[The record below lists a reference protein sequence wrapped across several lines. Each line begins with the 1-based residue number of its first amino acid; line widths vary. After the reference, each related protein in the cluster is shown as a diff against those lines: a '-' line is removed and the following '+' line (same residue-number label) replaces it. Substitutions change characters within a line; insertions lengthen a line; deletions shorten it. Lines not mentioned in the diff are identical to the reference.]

1 MYYTVKGLLYEDLS
15 RKKELFKKRKKE
27 YIKLARST
35 KIVGNNI
42 QLKKEKSIKKR
53 RAEKEKWYWVTEMN
67 RAASGNRY
75 SSDVHVS
82 RSIRT
87 EDNFIVLYRVR
98 EICREFILG
107 QLSQREFY
115 DSNVYFFFF
124 FLLDSRGQLFELN
137 LQTAK
142 ENVCFTNCNFNY
154 SGSGKYLHTLWN
166 IFIHV
171 VFLL

>member
-1 MYYTVKGLLYEDLS
+1 
-15 RKKELFKKRKKE
+15 
-27 YIKLARST
+27 
-35 KIVGNNI
+35 
-42 QLKKEKSIKKR
+42 
-53 RAEKEKWYWVTEMN
+53 MN

-124 FLLDSRGQLFELN
+124 FSPRQSWPTIRTQSANCKRECLLHVR
-137 LQTAK
+137 TAILITADQ
-142 ENVCFTNCNFNY
+142 ESICTHY
-154 SGSGKYLHTLWN
+154 EISSYM
-166 IFIHV
+166 
-171 VFLL
+171 

>member
-1 MYYTVKGLLYEDLS
+1 MKGLLYEDLS

-124 FLLDSRGQLFELN
+124 FFSS
-137 LQTAK
+137 TVVA
-142 ENVCFTNCNFNY
+142 NY
-154 SGSGKYLHTLWN
+154 SNSICKLQKRMSASRTAILITADQESICTHYE
-166 IFIHV
+166 ISSYM
-171 VFLL
+171 